1 MHHAHPFERGS
12 AIKLTNEQITQ
23 LHECF
28 GALNDNLL
36 SDAQAEWLN
45 SLLNESEAARILYV
59 RNTRLCTHL
68 HWDFG
73 TVPGDADYPK
83 EHLIARE
90 PPNPKLLKTTA
101 SKHSRQR
108 KGGTSQASQK
118 WIAALWAVVPLLAI
132 LLIGGGF
139 FLSYLVSDDEKM
151 VVRNDP
157 LQIGKKRKLTE
168 GKRELTFP
176 TGSKIALTAP
186 ATFIVTG
193 ENSIRLLQGKLI
205 GNVPPSGIGFQVDTP
220 RGRVVDLGTIF
231 SVYATTD
238 LNTEVQVF
246 RGKVVASLVDHL
258 GVVQSSKTIQANQ
271 AMKIDFLKKEVAD
284 VPYAS
289 NDFTASIQ
297 EKYGIVKHSKTV
309 VFQEQ
314 MPEAVAAGEYN
325 SFEHDNLAFLFPE
338 KRNVLLKENLDV
350 EIGQPGVYQSSTDLV
365 KGKSTIP
372 AGSTVDCFRVYY
384 KPAIYSDI
392 AVKVQGEIL
401 FDRPILGVIII
412 YQELA
417 KTNRLFHPA
426 FKSVLDKNTL
436 ASPGLEIG
444 TDKDGLT
451 ISQDRK
457 TLTFKL
463 GTGGKA
469 TDEFRVILESR
480 KDRPL

>member
-1 MHHAHPFERGS
+1 MHHVHPFERGS
-12 AIKLTNEQITQ
+12 IIKLTNDQITQ

-36 SDAQAEWLN
+36 SSAQVEWLN
-45 SLLNESEAARILYV
+45 SLLNESEEARKLYV
-59 RNTRLCTHL
+59 RTMRLCTHL

-73 TVPGDADYPK
+73 TVPGDVDCTE
-83 EHLIARE
+83 EHLIE
-90 PPNPKLLKTTA
+90 QESPNPKLLKTTS
-101 SKHSRQR
+101 SKRSKQR
-108 KGGTSQASQK
+108 KKETSKSSQK
-118 WIAALWAVVPLLAI
+118 RKAALWAVVPLLAF
-132 LLIGGGF
+132 LLIGGAF
-139 FLSYLVSDDEKM
+139 FLSYLVSDDVK
-151 VVRNDP
+151 VVAKNDP
-157 LQIGKKRKLTE
+157 LQIGKRRKLTE
-168 GKRELTFP
+168 GKLKLTFP
-176 TGSKIALTAP
+176 TGSQTVLTAP

-193 ENSIRLLQGKLI
+193 ENSIRLQQGKLI
-205 GNVPPSGIGFQVDTP
+205 GNIPQSGVGFQVDTP
-220 RGRVVDLGTIF
+220 SGRVVDLGTVF
-231 SVYATTD
+231 SVHATTD

-246 RGKVVASLVDHL
+246 RGKVIASLIDHL

-271 AMKIDFLKKEVAD
+271 AMKIDFLKEEVTD
-284 VPYAS
+284 TPYAS

-297 EKYGIVKHSKTV
+297 EEYGIVKHSKTV

-338 KRNVLLKENLDV
+338 KRNVLLTENLDV
-350 EIGQPGVYQSSTDLV
+350 EIGQPGVYQSSTDLL

-412 YQELA
+412 YKQLTE
-417 KTNRLFHPA
+417 TNRLFHPA
-426 FKSVLDKNTL
+426 FKSVPDKNTL

-463 GTGGKA
+463 GTGGRA
-469 TDEFRVILESR
+469 TDEFRVILQSR
-480 KDRPL
+480 KDAPQ